1 MLTYAQEI
9 DEKLSNCK
17 ESRNKY
23 YQICQQ
29 LTTKYSKLKVSFV
42 HFLTRC
48 DLENITQIIYYI
60 QIKIYNE

>member
-17 ESRNKY
+17 DSRNKY

-29 LTTKYSKLKVSFV
+29 LTTKYSKLKVSISLKRN
-42 HFLTRC
+42 HKYHHQ
-48 DLENITQIIYYI
+48 TQ
-60 QIKIYNE
+60 QNYNRRDK